1 MRTRGEG
8 PTQQQLGQQAE
19 QAQPPQGQQQQA
31 RQAQADF
38 SPRLDKPSSNMSG
51 GGSVSPRMSP
61 HEPRMSPHESAWVR
75 MSPRMSPHAP
85 SHQTAQPPPPMA
97 QVPPRQR
104 MQHEQQ
110 PGQQPSPLEA
120 TTAAAVRG
128 ALSGVDATTRAQA
141 AEEARAQFRLMTEGH
156 LLTAVLPAPQHVP
169 STGEAAMESPLLKA

>member
-38 SPRLDKPSSNMSG
+38 SPRLDQPSSNMSG

-61 HEPRMSPHESAWVR
+61 H
-75 MSPRMSPHAP
+75 AP
-85 SHQTAQPPPPMA
+85 SQQTAQPPPPMA

-128 ALSGVDATTRAQA
+128 ELSGVDATTRAQA

-156 LLTAVLPAPQHVP
+156 LRTAVLPAPQHVP